1 MLFCRPKILT
11 ESVLQP
17 NCLAMR
23 GSRFDELWGEVYDKF
38 PFDKQNVIVH
48 IQH

>member
-1 MLFCRPKILT
+1 MP
-11 ESVLQP
+11 
-17 NCLAMR
+17 
-23 GSRFDELWGEVYDKF
+23 GSRFDELWGGGWGWGVGYDKF